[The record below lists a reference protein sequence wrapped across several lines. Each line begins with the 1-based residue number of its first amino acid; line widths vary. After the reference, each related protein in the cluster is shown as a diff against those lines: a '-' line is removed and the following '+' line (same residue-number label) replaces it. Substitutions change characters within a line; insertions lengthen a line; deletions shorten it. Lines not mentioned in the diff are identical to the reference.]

1 MAFCCCFYFE
11 ALSIIE
17 KLLPASSREAAISKM
32 EITAGLKAEAE
43 YEVFRVTQD
52 REYVSDFDREIKR
65 LEGRST
71 RC

>member
-1 MAFCCCFYFE
+1 
-11 ALSIIE
+11 
-17 KLLPASSREAAISKM
+17 M
-32 EITAGLKAEAE
+32 EITAALKAEAE
-43 YEVFRVTQD
+43 YEVFRVKQD